1 MNAGESIPVEQHHP
15 VVNVSDRV
23 AYGTTRA
30 LRFFADTLFA
40 KRYGNRAI
48 VLETVAAVPGMV
60 GGALLHL
67 RCLRRLRDDEGWIRT
82 LLDEA
87 ENERMHLM
95 TFMEI
100 ARPSWFERMMVLVA
114 QALFFTF
121 YLALY
126 LVSARTAHRLV
137 GYFEEEA
144 VVSYTRY
151 LEEIDAGRI
160 DNVPAPPLA
169 IGYWALAHDARLR
182 DVVIAVR
189 QDEAGHRDV
198 NHAIAGQQAGA
209 LAPRAP
215 HANARGYDR
224 SERAPSADEGHW

>member
-1 MNAGESIPVEQHHP
+1 MKPTSPISVDLHHP
-15 VVNVSDRV
+15 VRTLSDRV
-23 AYGTTRA
+23 AYGTTRV

-67 RCLRRLRDDEGWIRT
+67 RCLRWMLDDKGWIRT
-82 LLDEA
+82 LLSEA
-87 ENERMHLM
+87 DNERMHLM

-121 YLALY
+121 YLLLY
-126 LVSARTAHRLV
+126 LVSSRTAHRLV

-160 DNVPAPPLA
+160 DNVPAPLIA
-169 IGYWALAHDARLR
+169 IEYWKLSPDARLR
-182 DVVIAVR
+182 EVVIAVR
-189 QDEAGHRDV
+189 EDEAGHRDV
-198 NHAIAGQQAGA
+198 NHAIAGQQ
-209 LAPRAP
+209 
-215 HANARGYDR
+215 
-224 SERAPSADEGHW
+224 GHSVPATETL

>member
-1 MNAGESIPVEQHHP
+1 MNTDEPVPVDLHHP
-15 VVNVSDRV
+15 VRNLSDRV
-23 AYGTTRA
+23 AYGTTRT

-67 RCLRRLRDDEGWIRT
+67 RCLRWMQHDEGWIRT

-87 ENERMHLM
+87 DNERMHLM

-100 ARPSWFERMMVLVA
+100 ARPSWFERMMVLLA
-114 QALFFTF
+114 QALFLTF
-121 YLALY
+121 YLMLY
-126 LVSARTAHRLV
+126 LLSSRTAHRLV

-144 VVSYTRY
+144 VVSYTLY
-151 LEEIDAGRI
+151 LEEIEAGRI
-160 DNVPAPPLA
+160 DNVPAPQIA
-169 IGYWALAHDARLR
+169 IEYWKLPADARLR

-198 NHAIAGQQAGA
+198 NHAIASQQASPVPATRA
-209 LAPRAP
+209 L
-215 HANARGYDR
+215 
-224 SERAPSADEGHW
+224 

>member
-1 MNAGESIPVEQHHP
+1 MNANESIPVELHHP
-15 VVNVSDRV
+15 ARNLSDRV
-23 AYGTTRA
+23 ALGTTLT

-67 RCLRRLRDDEGWIRT
+67 RCLRWMRNDEGWIRT
-82 LLDEA
+82 LLEEA
-87 ENERMHLM
+87 DNERMHLM

-100 ARPSWFERMMVLVA
+100 ARPSWFERMMVLLA
-114 QALFFTF
+114 QALFLTF

-126 LVSARTAHRLV
+126 LVSSRTAHRLV

-144 VVSYTRY
+144 VVSYTLY
-151 LEEIDAGRI
+151 LAEIDAGRI
-160 DNVPAPPLA
+160 DNVPAPPIA
-169 IGYWALAHDARLR
+169 IEYWKLPPNARLR

-198 NHAIAGQQAGA
+198 NHAIASQQTSMVPDTHA
-209 LAPRAP
+209 L
-215 HANARGYDR
+215 
-224 SERAPSADEGHW
+224 

>member
-1 MNAGESIPVEQHHP
+1 MNTHTQIPVEFHHP
-15 VVNVSDRV
+15 VRNLSDRI
-23 AYGTTRA
+23 AYGTTRF

-67 RCLRRLRDDEGWIRT
+67 RCLRWMRDDEGWIRT

-87 ENERMHLM
+87 DNERMHLM

-100 ARPSWFERMMVLVA
+100 ARPSWFERMMVLLA

-126 LVSARTAHRLV
+126 LVSSRTAHRLV

-160 DNVPAPPLA
+160 DNVPAPPIA
-169 IGYWALAHDARLR
+169 IEYWKLPGNARLR

-198 NHAIAGQQAGA
+198 NHAIAGQQGGTVPATRP
-209 LAPRAP
+209 L
-215 HANARGYDR
+215 
-224 SERAPSADEGHW
+224 

>member
-1 MNAGESIPVEQHHP
+1 MKADVDAPLSPAVAIPVELHHP
-15 VVNVSDRV
+15 VNGLSDRI
-23 AYGTTRA
+23 AYRITRA

-67 RCLRRLRDDEGWIRT
+67 RCLRWMRDDEGWIRT

-114 QALFFTF
+114 QAMFFTF
-121 YLALY
+121 YLGLY
-126 LVSARTAHRLV
+126 IVSSRTAHRLV

-144 VVSYTRY
+144 VVSYTLY
-151 LEEIDAGRI
+151 LEAIDAGRI
-160 DNVPAPPLA
+160 DNVPAPPIA
-169 IGYWALAHDARLR
+169 IDYWQLPHDARLR

-198 NHAIAGQQAGA
+198 NHAIASQNSNEVPATHP
-209 LAPRAP
+209 L
-215 HANARGYDR
+215 
-224 SERAPSADEGHW
+224 